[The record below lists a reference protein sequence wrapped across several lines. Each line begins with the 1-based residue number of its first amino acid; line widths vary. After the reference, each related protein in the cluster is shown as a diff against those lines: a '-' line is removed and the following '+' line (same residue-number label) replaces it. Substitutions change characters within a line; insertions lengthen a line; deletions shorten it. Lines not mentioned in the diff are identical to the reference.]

1 MIRSLSLASFA
12 ILLMASAVIA
22 QEKQAGPVIFSDN
35 YGSRTQIGYSDL
47 ALVAGVTDPVDEL
60 DAIELEP
67 AGAARLFLAACVTS
81 GFRTADYRAALAAG
95 PLNFG
100 DVIHEFQ
107 PMDIP
112 KPLLGVN
119 RVPGTFRVQQQ
130 ARGALASL
138 WSTEDRTALEFR
150 PTVIFSGRLVITGPY
165 REKNF
170 LGPQCNLT
178 LKLSGWT
185 TATALFD
192 AVAAGVPTYKA
203 ARRVEK
209 PKYALLKLV
218 NATSQLVVDV
228 ERLGTDAATVHMT
241 FQTKPAAVRRP

>member
-1 MIRSLSLASFA
+1 
-12 ILLMASAVIA
+12 
-22 QEKQAGPVIFSDN
+22 VIFSDN

-47 ALVAGVTDPVDEL
+47 ELVAGVTDPVDEL
-60 DAIELEP
+60 DTIELEP

-81 GFRTADYRAALAAG
+81 GFRTADYRAALDVG
-95 PLNFG
+95 PLNFR
-100 DVIHEFQ
+100 DVTHEFQ
-107 PMDIP
+107 PINIP

-119 RVPGTFRVQQQ
+119 KVPTALRVQQE

-138 WSTEDRTALEFR
+138 WSSEDRTALEFR
-150 PTVIFSGRLVITGPY
+150 PTVTFSGRLVITGPY

-185 TATALFD
+185 TATALLD
-192 AVAAGVPTYKA
+192 SLIAGLTTHTV

-209 PKYALLKLV
+209 PKYAVLKLV
-218 NATSQLVVDV
+218 SATSQLMVDV

-241 FQTKPAAVRRP
+241 FQARPAKSKP